1 MMELNPAKRLSL
13 EQVLAHP
20 WMQGETATQE

>member
-1 MMELNPAKRLSL
+1 MMALNPAKRLSL